1 MAPRPN
7 SQSEP
12 SSRRA
17 ISKSSKT
24 TAGSDLAASLGS
36 FNPRRS
42 RQAKHSPFP
51 PRCSPQTEQTAGDTD
66 KFAIALA
73 SESPVGGNVTLLQS
87 GESTFDLVNFHWQRL
102 PLVLYQNA

>member
-7 SQSEP
+7 SQSDP

-24 TAGSDLAASLGS
+24 ATGSDFVTSLVS
-36 FNPRRS
+36 SSPRRR

-51 PRCSPQTEQTAGDTD
+51 PKCSPQTEQTAGDTD
-66 KFAIALA
+66 KFAIASA
-73 SESPVGGNVTLLQS
+73 SESPVAGNLTLLES
-87 GESTFDLVNFHWQRL
+87 VESTFHLVNFQWQWLR
-102 PLVLYQNA
+102 LVLYQ